1 MVPVGGAGHRPGF
14 LLVIFHLYPMVLLE
28 VFSLLVG
35 DAMVVSRS
43 DMGEKVNVMAELFRV
58 LLPKFSQLSVYDC
71 MMVVG
76 INMG

>member
-1 MVPVGGAGHRPGF
+1 
-14 LLVIFHLYPMVLLE
+14 MVLLE

-58 LLPKFSQLSVYDC
+58 LLPKFSQLSV
-71 MMVVG
+71 
-76 INMG
+76 